1 MGDSITELNTIS
13 NDNNASA
20 QHCLIEVD
28 KVAEQANDMDKAVAQ
43 FKTSQL
49 FER

>member
-1 MGDSITELNTIS
+1 MKSRGSNGNASDSITELNTIS

-28 KVAEQANDMDKAVAQ
+28 KVAEQGMIWTK
-43 FKTSQL
+43 L
-49 FER
+49 